1 MCSHPNLAIS
11 KVGVGSARRSEGERN
26 RSALE
31 DLPVREQAGP
41 RCGEGLAAYPDSP
54 SAGFSGRA
62 AHVGAAFVVGVA
74 SDADG
79 CGEGLAAYPT
89 ELIEHLIEHAEPF
102 VELVAGDR
110 QRGRNDDHVPVGHQ
124 VEAALHRRLGEL
136 RNRRKRL
143 SGGIEGN

>member
-1 MCSHPNLAIS
+1 MKVTAASSRAAVAILRHLWSPALDPPFEGIELCSHPNLAIS
-11 KVGVGSARRSEGERN
+11 KVGVGSARRSEGERS

-41 RCGEGLAAYPDSP
+41 R
-54 SAGFSGRA
+54 
-62 AHVGAAFVVGVA
+62 
-74 SDADG
+74 

-102 VELVAGDR
+102 VELIAGDR